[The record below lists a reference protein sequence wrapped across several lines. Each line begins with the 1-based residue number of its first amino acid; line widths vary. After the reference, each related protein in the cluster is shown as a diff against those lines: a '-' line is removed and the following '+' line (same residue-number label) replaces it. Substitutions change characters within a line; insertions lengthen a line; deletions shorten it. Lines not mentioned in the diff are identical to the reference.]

1 VKTPL
6 RKRELADRESLRWV
20 ETAEAAQD
28 VLAEA
33 AMVTVVSDPGGRHL
47 RQLGAASRGPLARAE
62 PGDERPRPGQDGAAA
77 PGRCARDRCPEG
89 VEPLHW
95 PLLTTHEVAGLRRYM
110 AG

>member
-62 PGDERPRPGQDGAAA
+62 PGDERGLARTVPLRLAGVREIDAPRGSNRCT
-77 PGRCARDRCPEG
+77 GRC
-89 VEPLHW
+89 
-95 PLLTTHEVAGLRRYM
+95 
-110 AG
+110 